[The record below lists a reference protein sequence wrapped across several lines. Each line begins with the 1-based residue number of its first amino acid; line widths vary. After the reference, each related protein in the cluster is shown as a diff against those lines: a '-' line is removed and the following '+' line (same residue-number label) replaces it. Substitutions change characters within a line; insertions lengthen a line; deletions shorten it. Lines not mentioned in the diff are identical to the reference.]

1 MKLKTQLV
9 LIKTLEKPLS
19 VTNNSFYDKYVIS
32 QDLLQRL
39 QPPSKEHV
47 LGMDEFGRDI
57 LLRIIW
63 GTRYSLFMGAFAVLG
78 ASVLGGIIGA
88 VAGYYNMM
96 DTILMRIM
104 DVFLAIPTTLLAV
117 AIVAAMG
124 PSLVNVVLA
133 IAISQTP
140 TFARVIRAQ
149 VLTIKDQE
157 FIEAA
162 RSAGASDARIIFR
175 YIVPNALSPMIVQVT
190 MGMAS
195 AILSIAGLCVLV
207 AFAASYSGSALV
219 VTAVAIF
226 GASMVC
232 LYTASTLY
240 HAIPNIRAKKVLQ
253 VLDHAMIYI
262 LIAGSYTPFC
272 LVTLRPEHPALAWT
286 IFGIEWGAA
295 LAGILF
301 KVWTTGR
308 FRYVSTFAYV
318 LMGWVAVVAL
328 LPLVRSLHG
337 LGTMWLAVGGG
348 LYTLGC
354 VFYLWRSLPYA
365 HMVWH
370 LFVLAGSVCHF
381 FCVLWHVMS

>member
-1 MKLKTQLV
+1 MKKAQNMPYQSRTLGAEAWYRFKKNKLALGALAIFILLALMAITTIIIDLV
-9 LIKTLEKPLS
+9 TH
-19 VTNNSFYDKYVIS
+19 NSFYDKYVIS

-39 QPPSKEHV
+39 QPPSKEHI

-96 DTILMRIM
+96 DTLLMRIM

-133 IAISQTP
+133 
-140 TFARVIRAQ
+140 RVIRAQ

-157 FIEAA
+157 FVEAA

-195 AILSIAGLCVLV
+195 AILSIAGLS
-207 AFAASYSGSALV
+207 FIG
-219 VTAVAIF
+219 
-226 GASMVC
+226 M
-232 LYTASTLY
+232 
-240 HAIPNIRAKKVLQ
+240 
-253 VLDHAMIYI
+253 
-262 LIAGSYTPFC
+262 
-272 LVTLRPEHPALAWT
+272 
-286 IFGIEWGAA
+286 GIQAPMPEWGAMLSNARTYIRDAWHITVMPGAAIMITILILNIIGDGLRDA
-295 LAGILF
+295 LDPRM
-301 KVWTTGR
+301 KN
-308 FRYVSTFAYV
+308 
-318 LMGWVAVVAL
+318 
-328 LPLVRSLHG
+328 
-337 LGTMWLAVGGG
+337 
-348 LYTLGC
+348 
-354 VFYLWRSLPYA
+354 
-365 HMVWH
+365 
-370 LFVLAGSVCHF
+370 
-381 FCVLWHVMS
+381 

>member
-1 MKLKTQLV
+1 MKKTQNMPYQSR
-9 LIKTLEKPLS
+9 TLGAEAWYRFKKNKLALGALAIFIFLALMAITTIIIDL

-39 QPPSKEHV
+39 QPPSKEHI

-149 VLTIKDQE
+149 VLTVKD
-157 FIEAA
+157 
-162 RSAGASDARIIFR
+162 
-175 YIVPNALSPMIVQVT
+175 
-190 MGMAS
+190 
-195 AILSIAGLCVLV
+195 
-207 AFAASYSGSALV
+207 
-219 VTAVAIF
+219 
-226 GASMVC
+226 
-232 LYTASTLY
+232 
-240 HAIPNIRAKKVLQ
+240 
-253 VLDHAMIYI
+253 
-262 LIAGSYTPFC
+262 
-272 LVTLRPEHPALAWT
+272 
-286 IFGIEWGAA
+286 
-295 LAGILF
+295 
-301 KVWTTGR
+301 
-308 FRYVSTFAYV
+308 
-318 LMGWVAVVAL
+318 
-328 LPLVRSLHG
+328 
-337 LGTMWLAVGGG
+337 
-348 LYTLGC
+348 
-354 VFYLWRSLPYA
+354 
-365 HMVWH
+365 
-370 LFVLAGSVCHF
+370 
-381 FCVLWHVMS
+381 